1 MKIITNILA
10 YVLVALIIEGIAYGC
25 TSLVNRVNDPKGPL
39 YTATSSSKD
48 SEGKTFR
55 TVTLGS
61 REWMAANLNV
71 ISFRD
76 GSDIREATT
85 QADWLAAFDRKEPV
99 WAWIT
104 NDAAVGKT
112 YGRIYNWY
120 AITDPRG
127 LAPTG
132 WTIPDSSD
140 WMHLARSARL
150 AGTICLNDDG
160 DTDVEGD
167 FDARV
172 LQLTDV
178 EWTNPDLFGFDR
190 SGTNLAG
197 FNALPGGM
205 IGVDGIAG
213 SLEMETGWWG
223 RDGLIMR
230 IGNHSHA
237 AEHDAVAFYQHR
249 NTPAGCYV
257 RCVRT
262 AAGQDSAHP

>member
-10 YVLVALIIEGIAYGC
+10 YVLVALVIEGIAYGC
-25 TSLVNRVNDPKGPL
+25 TSLVNRVNDPEGPL
-39 YTATSSSKD
+39 YTGTSAWNDAESNTYK
-48 SEGKTFR
+48 
-55 TVTLGS
+55 TVTLGG
-61 REWMAANLNV
+61 REWMAGNLNV
-71 ISFRD
+71 TRFRD
-76 GSDIREATT
+76 GSAIREATT
-85 QADWLAAFDRKEPV
+85 QEDWQAAFDRQEPV

-120 AITDPRG
+120 AVTDPRG
-127 LAPTG
+127 LAPEG
-132 WTIPDSSD
+132 WSVPDSSD

-150 AGTICLNDDG
+150 DGTICLYDEG
-160 DTDVEGD
+160 DTDIDGD

-172 LQLTDV
+172 LQLPDV
-178 EWTNPDLFGFDR
+178 DWTNPDLFGFDR
-190 SGTNLAG
+190 SGNNQAG

-205 IGVDGIAG
+205 IGVDGVAG

-223 RDGLIMR
+223 RDGLILR

-237 AEHDAVAFYQHR
+237 GEHDAVAFYQHR
-249 NTPAGCYV
+249 NSLAGCYV

-262 AAGQDSAHP
+262 GSVRE